1 MHNFLFLPTD
11 MNVDSVTV
19 IVMFYFSTKIYEG
32 LNIPDPLIISDPTV
46 RSLDK
51 VRSDRIMR

>member
-1 MHNFLFLPTD
+1 
-11 MNVDSVTV
+11 MNIV